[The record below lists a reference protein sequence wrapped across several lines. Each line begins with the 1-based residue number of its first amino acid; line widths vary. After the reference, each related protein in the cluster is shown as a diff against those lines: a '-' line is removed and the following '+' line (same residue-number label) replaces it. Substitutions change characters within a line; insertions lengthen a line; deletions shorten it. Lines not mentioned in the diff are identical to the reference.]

1 MPHSYAPQ
9 FRAMV
14 IDQVRSGRRVA
25 EVAASVGVPEGTAY
39 RWVRQDRID
48 RGEIAG
54 TSSIENVELRA
65 ARHRIVELEAE
76 LATVK
81 RASELFAEGRVV
93 RPKALFAIVEN
104 LAREGHGT
112 KRVCRLLRVA
122 PSGFFRWRNQ
132 PPSPRAIRRA
142 WLADVI
148 AEIHERSRRTYGWRR
163 VRAELEDGYGQR
175 VNKKLVQSIMQELV
189 ISGVPKRRRGR
200 PNRAGRF
207 TAEDFVNRDFHRDG
221 PNQLW
226 MTDIT
231 EHPTREGKVYCCVV
245 LDAWSRKVV
254 GWSIDR
260 QPTAAMVNA
269 ALGMAIDQRQPTNG
283 ALVHSDHGS
292 QYTSWTFS
300 QRVRSAG
307 LVHSLGTIGD
317 AYDNAVVESFWARM
331 QTELL
336 NTRRWKT
343 RVELAGAMFD
353 WIEAFYNRTRRHSAL
368 GMMSPIAYERLH
380 GDRTS
385 AA

>member
-1 MPHSYAPQ
+1 MPHSYSPQ

-14 IDQVRSGRRVA
+14 IDQVRSGRRVG

-54 TSSIENVELRA
+54 TSSIENAELRA
-65 ARHRIVELEAE
+65 ARHRSVELEAE

-81 RASELFAEGRVV
+81 RATELFAEGRVV
-93 RPKALFAIVEN
+93 RPKALFAIVEH

-132 PPSPRAIRRA
+132 PPSPRAIRRV

-163 VRAELEDGYGQR
+163 VRAELEDAYGQC
-175 VNKKLVQSIMQELV
+175 VNKKLVQSIMQELA
-189 ISGVPKRRRGR
+189 ISGLPKRRRGR

-207 TAEDFVNRDFHRDG
+207 TGEDFVNRDFHRDG

-245 LDAWSRKVV
+245 LDAFSRRVV
-254 GWSIDR
+254 GWSVEST
-260 QPTAAMVNA
+260 QTTVLVTN
-269 ALGMAIDQRQPTNG
+269 ALGMATNRRDRAEG
-283 ALVHSDHGS
+283 LVIHSDRGV
-292 QYTSWTFS
+292 QFTSWAFS
-300 QRVRSAG
+300 HKVRDAG
-307 LVHSLGTIGD
+307 
-317 AYDNAVVESFWARM
+317 
-331 QTELL
+331 
-336 NTRRWKT
+336 
-343 RVELAGAMFD
+343 
-353 WIEAFYNRTRRHSAL
+353 
-368 GMMSPIAYERLH
+368 IAP
-380 GDRTS
+380 
-385 AA
+385 

>member
-65 ARHRIVELEAE
+65 TRHRIVELEAE

>member
-54 TSSIENVELRA
+54 TSSIENAELRA
-65 ARHRIVELEAE
+65 ARHRIAELEAE

-81 RASELFAEGRVV
+81 RATELFAEGRVV

-142 WLADVI
+142 WLTDVI

-163 VRAELEDGYGQR
+163 VRAELDDAYGQR